1 MNTPPFWQTKTLQEM
16 TQNEWERLCD
26 RCGRCCLHKLEDE
39 ETDDVYYTSVACK
52 LLNTHSCQCSDY
64 TNRKQQ
70 VPECTVLTISDI
82 QHFHWLPKTC
92 AYRLLS
98 EKKPLPTWHPLVSD
112 SFNSVHQAGISVQ
125 GWAQSER
132 DITGENLEDYI
143 IPHQMVG

>member
-143 IPHQMVG
+143 ITHQMVG